1 MSRCVSEEQEFC
13 APSRGLPPLLCEAL
27 CRRGNYRFYMLLS
40 VCLCVCL
47 SLCVH
52 AYVCVCVRACVC
64 ACVCSLST
72 VQFSLLCLHHSS
84 SLTTVGPLT
93 CISLCTLQVEYEA
106 DGFLEKNNDSLPLAV
121 VSLFQTSSNQL
132 VRMCFM

>member
-1 MSRCVSEEQEFC
+1 MRKCRDVFQKNKNFVPHRGDFPLFSVKHYAAEVTIDSTCFCLSVYVCVS
-13 APSRGLPPLLCEAL
+13 
-27 CRRGNYRFYMLLS
+27 LS
-40 VCLCVCL
+40 
-47 SLCVH
+47 
-52 AYVCVCVRACVC
+52 VCVCVRMCVCVC